1 MGRSEGSAGAR
12 DWMRRFVSLVLV
24 SLLVGCAHTNVGLNS
39 SGTAAAGTSSVSGQ
53 ISASGSGNAAI
64 LLFGLAAA
72 AIYGSESSSGG
83 TTYRANP
90 FDAMTSSKPAPE
102 LDGSRRVHEQDCSK
116 PIQDWSANL
125 KCR

>member
-1 MGRSEGSAGAR
+1 MGRSEGQAGACDR
-12 DWMRRFVSLVLV
+12 MRRFVSLVLV

-116 PIQDWSANL
+116 PIRDWSANL